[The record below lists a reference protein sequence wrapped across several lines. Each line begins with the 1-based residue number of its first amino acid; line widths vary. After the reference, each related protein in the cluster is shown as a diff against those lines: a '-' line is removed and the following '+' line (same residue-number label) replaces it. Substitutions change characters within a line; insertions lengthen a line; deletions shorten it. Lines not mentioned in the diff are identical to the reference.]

1 MSPHAHATI
10 NGTGWVFALIAT
22 LIYSTNSPVARTA
35 ILAGLEP
42 TTLVAARFL
51 IGVLLFGV
59 TLLCTNLGRPQGKQH
74 PFDAMVF
81 GLLVGWCDQW
91 FDDAQFHWGIVRL
104 SASVATLISLALT
117 PIFTLVLLRL
127 RGEALTQRNL
137 LRLAL
142 SLVGLY
148 FLVGFGGELDGL
160 GVLLTILGS
169 LLFALHMVLVQWY
182 LSRYNTWMV
191 TATLIFAAA
200 VPAVA
205 LWGYNGANFY
215 VPGTVGWTAIL
226 IQGIASSFIARV
238 LTYAALHRIG
248 GAQMALLSP
257 LEAALAVLWSMLW
270 LNEMIVGRQW
280 VGIGLILIEHAA
292 GGAVGRNRIARYV
305 TSYRVGS
312 VCIQRCDVL
321 CGASCVSKVTIS

>member
-1 MSPHAHATI
+1 MHTLSSSARR
-10 NGTGWVFALIAT
+10 TGWIFALIAT

-51 IGVLLFGV
+51 IGVLLFSV

-74 PFDAMVF
+74 PFDAHGF
-81 GLLVGWCDQW
+81 WIALLAGAINGLTMLS
-91 FDDAQFHWGIVRL
+91 FTWGLVRL

-148 FLVGFGGELDGL
+148 FLVGFGGELDAM

-200 VPAVA
+200 VPALA
-205 LWGYNGANFY
+205 LWWYNGANFY
-215 VPGTVGWTAIL
+215 VPGTVGWMAIL

-270 LNEMIVGRQW
+270 LHETIIGRQW
-280 VGIGLILIEHAA
+280 VGIGLILISTLLVAQW
-292 GGAVGRNRIARYV
+292 VGI
-305 TSYRVGS
+305 GLPG
-312 VCIQRCDVL
+312 VL
-321 CGASCVSKVTIS
+321 RHIGLGRFVSKEVT